1 VNTSPPRRTAL
12 KSFAQLYSEQ
22 TGTPP
27 GEIESQLLRRCL
39 YPHARLLQPILNVV
53 APGIF
58 AADID
63 MIHSIAQLTDP
74 YEFRY
79 DAHDHH
85 HPATGGFWRRCLFL
99 RLSDHRL
106 HQLVRHAFHPGK

>member
-1 VNTSPPRRTAL
+1 M

-22 TGTPP
+22 TGTPAGAVEP
-27 GEIESQLLRRCL
+27 QLLQRCL
-39 YPHARLLQPILNVV
+39 YPHARLLQPVLKVI

-58 AADID
+58 TADID
-63 MIHSIAQLTDP
+63 MIHSVAKLTDP

-79 DAHDHH
+79 DAHDHRH
-85 HPATGGFWRRCLFL
+85 HPAAGGFWRRCLFL

-106 HQLVRHAFHPGK
+106 HRLVRHAFRPDK